1 MRYLKTYESFK
12 DIDIESIKDILLD
25 LEDDGF
31 KTDVWY
37 YDHRYDAKSK
47 KGRDNDFIRI
57 KITRNESLDPYYL
70 SIAPFHTN
78 EIKECLFRVFD
89 YLKQNKCR
97 IKTKYTWHGQGKPV
111 AIFGPY
117 SSTTFPENKGSKDI
131 FKDGNNIID
140 FFVDIEFKKWWNIL

>member
-12 DIDIESIKDILLD
+12 DINIESVRDILLD

-31 KTDVWY
+31 QTSVWY
-37 YDHRYDAKSK
+37 YDHRYDSKSK

-57 KITRNESLDPYYL
+57 KITRNEPFSV
-70 SIAPFHTN
+70 FHTS

-117 SSTTFPENKGSKDI
+117 SSTVFPENKGSKDI
-131 FKDGNNIID
+131 FVDGNNIID
-140 FFVDIEFKKWWNIL
+140 LFVDIEFKKWYIL